1 MDENKEV
8 NDGHFSAETGENNEE
23 AAGDEEGHPAQ
34 LGTLKSKACNYC
46 EEEDTPG
53 TPFTSNLDSHDHQ
66 LYFCPFCQ
74 HTSTRRKE
82 HPESEESQ
90 KAKYSCP
97 ECQMKFMIR
106 GNLVRHMKM
115 HDKEKVAKP
124 SVCNLCGKIL
134 SNKYSLATH
143 MKTHNR
149 DTTYKCNQCEKA
161 FVTKYT
167 LSDHMRRIHE
177 EFDQTRDKECQH
189 CGRTFFTNS
198 ELKYHIKTHTGERP
212 YRCNVCKEAYLS
224 SSTLRYHL
232 QKHSNVMF
240 MCRDCNAKFKNYV
253 GWSAHMKRVHG
264 VSCVKEYTKQHGIAQ
279 VVKNDDQSLYLF
291 PEGHSRAVS
300 NGQNFPSGTLVDR
313 EGENSATLAVG
324 LQETVENAPGKEVDN
339 IIQIVS
345 YEDLK
350 HPLVHTVDALDV
362 GLRSTRVG
370 DSGITNPNSNLSS
383 GTDLGTATMEPMSEA
398 GYSQA
403 SDRAKVMIH
412 EGWDIILPS
421 DGEETQVMNEEW
433 EGARIVVPQ
442 STILQG
448 DAGEILALMQVTS
461 P

>member
-1 MDENKEV
+1 MSLIC
-8 NDGHFSAETGENNEE
+8 H
-23 AAGDEEGHPAQ
+23 
-34 LGTLKSKACNYC
+34 
-46 EEEDTPG
+46 
-53 TPFTSNLDSHDHQ
+53 
-66 LYFCPFCQ
+66 
-74 HTSTRRKE
+74 RRKE

-90 KAKYSCP
+90 KARYSCP
-97 ECQMKFMIR
+97 ECQMKFMVR

-124 SVCNLCGKIL
+124 SVCNLCGKKL

-198 ELKYHIKTHTGERP
+198 ELKYHMKTHTGERP

-279 VVKNDDQSLYLF
+279 VVKKDDPSLYLF
-291 PEGHSRAVS
+291 PEGHSRAVN
-300 NGQNFPSGTLVDR
+300 NGQNFPSGTLLDR

-362 GLRSTRVG
+362 GLSSTRVG

-442 STILQG
+442 GTILQG
-448 DAGEILALMQVTS
+448 DSGEILALMQVTS